1 MSVSLRAAAWDAL
14 AQSDVDE
21 KLRQI
26 AALRA
31 ADWPVG
37 TIRSDPSLIVPGRPL
52 RPLLVPASKVSRRS
66 MTTLEG
72 RAALIHAL
80 AHIEFNAVNLALD
93 AVVRFDGMPERYY
106 RDWIGV
112 ACEEAYHFALLRAH
126 LTKLGYGYGDFP
138 AHDGLWEMAEKTKA
152 DVLARIALVP
162 RTLEARGLDASPLV
176 RAKLVQA
183 GDGEAASIMDIIL
196 RDEIGHVGIGN
207 RWYRWL
213 CQKRG
218 IDHRATYQR
227 LALEF
232 DAPTLRGPFNVEAR
246 RQAGFDEDELRALE
260 AR

>member
-1 MSVSLRAAAWDAL
+1 
-14 AQSDVDE
+14 
-21 KLRQI
+21 
-26 AALRA
+26 
-31 ADWPVG
+31 
-37 TIRSDPSLIVPGRPL
+37 
-52 RPLLVPASKVSRRS
+52 
-66 MTTLEG
+66 
-72 RAALIHAL
+72 
-80 AHIEFNAVNLALD
+80 
-93 AVVRFDGMPERYY
+93 
-106 RDWIGV
+106 V

-126 LTKLGYGYGDFP
+126 LTKLGYGYGDFA